1 MQHQRTQIPCDRSGS
16 GNCATEVAFLLV
28 ALVAAYFLLKDHT
41 VQVAGDLPTLLL
53 ATCPLVHL
61 FGRRGRSH
69 SHGGQRHATR
79 RGQGGAAASREP
91 NQ

>member
-1 MQHQRTQIPCDRSGS
+1 M
-16 GNCATEVAFLLV
+16 
-28 ALVAAYFLLKDHT
+28 
-41 VQVAGDLPTLLL
+41 QVAGDLPALLL